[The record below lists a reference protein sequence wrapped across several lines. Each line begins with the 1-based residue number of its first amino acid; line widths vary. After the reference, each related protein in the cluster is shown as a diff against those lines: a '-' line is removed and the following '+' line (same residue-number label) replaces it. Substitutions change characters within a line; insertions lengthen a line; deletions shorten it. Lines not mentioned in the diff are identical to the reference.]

1 MNVVRCVALLGFTVA
16 ALSAPLSAPAAGQQ
30 PVCVTV
36 RTGDTAS
43 GAARTLTGNV
53 RSVAASWFYIVEPGG
68 SRIPK
73 TRYDN
78 IPSGSRAC
86 VVTRVTSPHG
96 ESWPAARASRPMNS
110 GMADAFTTAELA
122 LMWAAL
128 AFTGVL
134 MWRSVDGYL
143 DRRDTALA
151 VMRKFGQRFVLEFE
165 RPLRELQ
172 RSGRPIRSELRA
184 SPERGRLEI
193 RLAPVPGHTYP
204 NLADHRG
211 NVAYDVGRVLDALG
225 DRAFVRGPMYTHGS
239 WVVVRFELR
248 GAGRQAGGG

>member
-1 MNVVRCVALLGFTVA
+1 MNVVRCVVPIGLTVG

-30 PVCVTV
+30 PACVTV
-36 RTGDTAS
+36 RSGDTAS
-43 GAARTLTGNV
+43 GAARTLTGDGGN
-53 RSVAASWFYIVEPGG
+53 VAASWFYIVEPGG

-73 TRYDN
+73 TRYDT

-86 VVTRVTSPHG
+86 VVARVTSLHR
-96 ESWPAARASRPMNS
+96 ESWPAARASRPMES
-110 GMADAFTTAELA
+110 GRAVAFTTAELA
-122 LMWAAL
+122 MMWTAL
-128 AFTGVL
+128 AFAGAL

-143 DRRDTALA
+143 DRRETTLA
-151 VMRKFGQRFVLEFE
+151 GMKKFGERFVLEFE
-165 RPLRELQ
+165 RPLRELH
-172 RSGRPIRSELRA
+172 RSGRPVRSELRA
-184 SPERGRLEI
+184 IPERGRLEI

-225 DRAFVRGPMYTHGS
+225 DPAFVRGPMYTHGS